1 MAYTKTKLFK
11 CTMAASFL
19 TKRTFSLLKG
29 AFFPAREGFVS
40 ARAFSVSLSR
50 SKDDSQGLLAKI
62 LGVGSLEKAIDA
74 HSKVLTERET
84 LYEFECKFIV
94 LLDLS

>member
-1 MAYTKTKLFK
+1 MPYTKTKLFEY
-11 CTMAASFL
+11 TMAASFL
-19 TKRTFSLLKG
+19 TKRTFSLLKRTS
-29 AFFPAREGFVS
+29 FPVREGFVS